1 MGISV
6 VINTYNAEKYLERV
20 LQSVSGFD
28 EIVVC
33 DMESTDSTLEIAA
46 THGCKIVS
54 FEKDNHKSAE
64 PARTFA
70 IQSAT
75 NEWVLVVDADELV
88 TPALR
93 DYLYEQIKHA
103 DCPAG
108 IYIPR
113 KNFMLG
119 QWMKFLYP
127 DHQLR
132 FFKRAG
138 TVWPPYVH
146 TFPTVEGRVVKID
159 KECHD
164 LAFIHLPHHLSGAF
178 RRMNLYSDNEVEK
191 RKGTEVGYFKMLIY
205 PVFHFFKFY
214 FLKGAV
220 FQGKIGVI
228 QAQRI
233 AFYKFMVLAKIY
245 ERGIEEKIKKN
256 KLGTNL

>member
-33 DMESTDSTLEIAA
+33 DMESTDRTAEIAGRF
-46 THGCKIVS
+46 GCKLVF
-54 FEKDNHKSAE
+54 FEKADHKSAE

-75 NEWVLVVDADELV
+75 HEWVLVVDADELV
-88 TPALR
+88 TDELR
-93 DYLYEQIKHA
+93 NYLYEQIQRP

-108 IYIPR
+108 FYIPR
-113 KNFMLG
+113 KNYMLG

-138 TVWPPYVH
+138 AVWPPFVH
-146 TFPTVEGRVVKID
+146 TFPIINGEVEKID
-159 KECHD
+159 KRRHD
-164 LAFIHLPHHLSGAF
+164 LALIHLPHHLSGAI

-191 RKGTEVGYFKMLIY
+191 RRGTKVGYFKMLVY
-205 PVFHFFKFY
+205 PVFHFLKFY

-245 ERGIEEKIKKN
+245 ERRMEEERKTDLKM
-256 KLGTNL
+256 